1 VELDLAMSR
10 AIGDAHLR
18 PYIIPDPDFVSVQLD
33 DSALYLILA
42 TDGVFDSFEASDIAS
57 IITEIH
63 SMNSGASTDEI
74 AATLVYLALEL
85 GSTDII
91 SAQVVDLRGRARCIA
106 AEQQHISNR
115 HGAAPAARS

>member
-1 VELDLAMSR
+1 MSR

-85 GSTDII
+85 GSTDNI

-106 AEQQHISNR
+106 AELQHISNR